1 MQKLFLTLLQ
11 RNLAGS
17 LFILAIIVMRKIF
30 RKAPKWLFC
39 LLWVAAAFRLLLPI
53 SLETPLSLV
62 PKNIANGE
70 VITALGS
77 SYVGERSV
85 IYEGTFGYVSAL
97 KTGRLP
103 IYSENGSYIV
113 TEKDSNSE
121 PQTVAD
127 SIFPLLSKIW
137 LAGMVL
143 MLAYLPLRYAFL
155 FHTLRE
161 ATLLK
166 DNIWLCEN
174 ADSPFLLG
182 FFNPKIYLPYHMSDA
197 DMANA
202 IAHEHGHIKR
212 KDQFWKLLAY
222 IVLCVHWLNPLMWV
236 AYGMLCRDIETA
248 CDESVI
254 QGMEKEELRSY
265 STSILNCLSIQK
277 GLSTGPLAFGEIGV
291 KERISHVM
299 EYRKPSHW
307 LMLFACLFSTA
318 VTFLFATN
326 PAAATSSP
334 FLESGSANLPV
345 TVFQTENI
353 YIGGTFGEKYL
364 YYYDLSSDTSGPA
377 CAKPSCSHEDSNCD
391 AYVSNTS
398 LTAICDGKRYWL
410 KDMRIYCSDIDGS
423 NRKYLKTVD
432 WETFQYYNPQQLL
445 AYRDS
450 LYLIGIRDIQEGTDK
465 KMQVSLLRTG
475 IDDKKE
481 LELAYCGLHGP
492 GVMPKLC
499 FADNDYYFGI
509 TEWTLNGEFSYFIR
523 KQNLTAAYQN
533 EVYEETNIEEWIGSF
548 AVTEAGKIYLSG
560 VGKFWEIKNGKRYL
574 VTEMLSDKDIVRLYR
589 EIAVSISYDHG
600 ERYIEIRNLEGEHLY
615 FGKLFSQDVK
625 EIIGAPYDKN
635 DEVFSFLGGNEKRI
649 VVMLGQQ
656 NLTYISPKSGICD
669 PVWYCVSFD
678 IENKMQPTLLWTTA
692 K

>member
-70 VITALGS
+70 VITTLGS

-143 MLAYLPLRYAFL
+143 MLGYLPLRYAFL

-222 IVLCVHWLNPLMWV
+222 IVLCVHWLNPLMWG

-299 EYRKPSHW
+299 EYRKPSPW
-307 LMLFACLFSTA
+307 LILLTCLFFAA
-318 VTFLFATN
+318 VSLLFATN
-326 PAAATSSP
+326 PAAATSSSL
-334 FLESGSANLPV
+334 LESGSASLPV
-345 TVFQTENI
+345 TVFQTEDI
-353 YIGGTFGEKYL
+353 YVGGALGEQYL
-364 YYYDLSSDTSGPA
+364 YFYDGVADTSGLL
-377 CAKPSCSHEDSNCD
+377 CTKPSCDHKNANCD
-391 AYVSNTS
+391 AYVSDTC
-398 LTAICDGKRYWL
+398 LTTICDGKRYWL
-410 KDMRIYCSDIDGS
+410 KDMQLYCSDLDGS

-450 LYLIGIRDIQEGTDK
+450 LYLIGICDVQDGVDGK
-465 KMQVSLLRTG
+465 KQISLIRTG
-475 IDDKKE
+475 MDDRKE
-481 LELAYCGLHGP
+481 MELLYCEIHGP
-492 GVMPKLC
+492 GVEPRLC
-499 FADNDYYFGI
+499 FAGNDYYFGI
-509 TEWTLNGEFSYFIR
+509 TEWTLNGVFSYYIQ

-548 AVTEAGKIYLSG
+548 SVTEAGKIYVSG
-560 VGKFWEIKNGKRYL
+560 AGKFWEIKNRKRYL
-574 VTEMLSDKDIVRLYR
+574 VNEMLSDKDIVRLYR

-600 ERYIEIRNLEGEHLY
+600 ERYIEIRNLEGELIY
-615 FGKLFSQDVK
+615 FGKLFSQDVE

-635 DEVFSFLGGNEKRI
+635 EEVFALLLGNEKRI
-649 VVMLGQQ
+649 VVMLGQL
-656 NLTYISPKSGICD
+656 NETPISPKGGICS
-669 PVWYCVSFD
+669 PAYYFFSLD
-678 IENKMQPTLLWTTA
+678 IENEMQPTLLWTTA